1 MERSDV
7 KQASPG
13 GGGGGGFNMLSGGGG
28 GGGGGGVLG
37 RGYVII
43 VIHRGI
49 RFFKWNSPM

>member
-13 GGGGGGFNMLSGGGG
+13 GGGFQYVVRGG

>member
-13 GGGGGGFNMLSGGGG
+13 GGGGGFQYVVR
-28 GGGGGGVLG
+28 GGGGVLG

>member
-13 GGGGGGFNMLSGGGG
+13 GGGGVSICCPGGGG
-28 GGGGGGVLG
+28 GGRGVLG